1 MEEGAINLSENIHS
15 GHRDRLRNEVI
26 SADSARPSSPEKL
39 LEMLLF
45 YGIPRQDTAPIAR
58 ELIARFGD
66 LSGVLDAD
74 IESLVEVKG
83 VTRNAASLI
92 KLMLP
97 ISRSYV
103 ISKYKENDVLKNP
116 DEIVEYLVSRYYGVE
131 GECFTVLCLNR
142 LGKVLSCEMI
152 SGGSDTV
159 GISLRGFLERIL
171 RTEATAVAIA
181 HNHPSGVALPSVQD
195 VELTRQL
202 KRTLDAVSIN
212 LLDHIIVAD
221 GDCVSMALSKEFDDI
236 FGK

>member
-1 MEEGAINLSENIHS
+1 MSENIHA
-15 GHRDRLRNEVI
+15 GHRDRLRNEILSSDPVK
-26 SADSARPSSPEKL
+26 PPSPEKL

-66 LSGVLDAD
+66 LSGVLNAD

-103 ISKYKENDVLKNP
+103 ISKYKEIDALKTL
-116 DEIVEYLVSRYYGVE
+116 DEVAEYLVSRFYGVE

-159 GISLRGFLERIL
+159 SISLRGFLEKIL

-181 HNHPSGVALPSVQD
+181 HNHPSGIALPSRQD

-202 KRTLDAVSIN
+202 KRALDAVSIN

-221 GDCVSMALSKEFDDI
+221 GDYVSMALSKEFDDI
-236 FGK
+236 F